1 MVNAGEL
8 GLGGNGRA
16 ADASGVVDGFIQ
28 VMSRYRTALR
38 RDLDSAVQC
47 QQREISTEGKYMHR
61 QLTGIAII
69 GEVDSDLAT
78 CPMRGADDGG
88 GLWCNWRAHSQYNP
102 ICLYLHVFIIQS
114 NYCFWPA
121 LTRAPQA
128 RQNGTLF

>member
-8 GLGGNGRA
+8 GLGRNRRA
-16 ADASGVVDGFIQ
+16 ADASGVVDGSIQ
-28 VMSRYRTALR
+28 VMSRYRIALR
-38 RDLDSAVQC
+38 RDLDSAARC
-47 QQREISTEGKYMHR
+47 QQREISTERKYMHR

-69 GEVDSDLAT
+69 GEVDSDLAA
-78 CPMRGADDGG
+78 CPMRGADDEG
-88 GLWCNWRAHSQYNP
+88 GLLCSCRAHSQYNS
-102 ICLYLHVFIIQS
+102 ICLYLHVYIIQS